1 MELKNG
7 VILSVMSKN
16 EIEARLV
23 QIYLQQMQVVATGEI
38 AGQPASPPVQPNL
51 VNFSG
56 DQISLQEAGI
66 NSLGF
71 IRLVVEIE
79 NAFQIQFED
88 DMLDIELFHSM
99 QDLVAYIEKEL
110 IKASQ

>member
-1 MELKNG
+1 M
-7 VILSVMSKN
+7 ITKN
-16 EIEARLV
+16 EIEAQLV
-23 QIYLQQMQVVATGEI
+23 QIYLKQMQAVGTGEATVQTGQI
-38 AGQPASPPVQPNL
+38 A
-51 VNFSG
+51 FSG

-99 QDLVAYIEKEL
+99 QDLVAYIEREVNGV
-110 IKASQ
+110 